1 MKNEECS
8 FQLRRNS
15 LISIFV
21 SYQNLVSKREVLYWL
36 IIVSMLPEE
45 YCLTVVV
52 VGATNLKNVSTFGK
66 LDPFVEI
73 TYANEVY
80 KTSVIKD
87 GGCSPGM
94 IYLFSFIDSLELW
107 SMFNRK
113 SSIFKNWR
121 VSFSGCSFD
130 NLEWILDYLNLNW

>member
-1 MKNEECS
+1 
-8 FQLRRNS
+8 
-15 LISIFV
+15 
-21 SYQNLVSKREVLYWL
+21 
-36 IIVSMLPEE
+36 MLPEE

-73 TYANEVY
+73 TYGNEVY

-94 IYLFSFIDSLELW
+94 IC
-107 SMFNRK
+107 
-113 SSIFKNWR
+113 
-121 VSFSGCSFD
+121 SFSLFIVWNYEVCLTGRSP
-130 NLEWILDYLNLNW
+130 YLKIDVYHFQDVVLIF